1 MDLIRQLDFSTLNFA
16 EKIRTP
22 FLTTFFKAV
31 TFMGEWYFVLGILIS
46 ISLFFIIKKT
56 SRFRL
61 VARRNLDVFILWP
74 ITIGGFGA
82 TFVLKEIFHRSR
94 PLGALV
100 TESSPSFPSTHAM
113 FSIAFYAF
121 IFYLLA
127 LNAKSRFSK
136 YLLISAVFL
145 APVFLGF
152 SRLYLGVHYLSDVLA
167 GYAIGDVWFLIG
179 VYGIKFINR
188 KRISA

>member
-136 YLLISAVFL
+136 YLLISGVFI
-145 APVFLGF
+145 APILLGF

>member
-145 APVFLGF
+145 VPVFLGF

-167 GYAIGDVWFLIG
+167 GYAIGDVWFLI
-179 VYGIKFINR
+179 
-188 KRISA
+188 